1 MLLAFTPTN
10 VAWILAL
17 IVLVA
22 WIVYALFNNRA
33 ARPELG
39 SEIELAANRKP
50 YLSDEQLEGP
60 RLERVQLLG
69 VLFLAIIAVGLPLYW
84 VFEPHRQAGAVENI
98 ADIRADEWGAHLF
111 APTAEGGFDCA
122 GCHGPGGV
130 GGVAQSTIT
139 DPVTGEVRVVNFI
152 APALNNITYRYSDAE
167 ITKTIVYGR
176 PGTPMAGWGAAGGG
190 PMTTQ
195 NIETLVEYIHRIQ
208 IPRENCAP
216 EHEGDPNCP
225 SGHLPAEVNDEIQ
238 AAAER
243 AIENGEA
250 GSLGEALFNLDLA
263 GGAYNC
269 ARCHTPGWNY
279 GEPGESGAGRLG
291 PSLTGGTANVR
302 FGSTEALIDFLATG
316 TDDGVG
322 YGVTASQGSGRMPG
336 FGSIYTPE
344 QLAAI
349 AEYVQGL

>member
-60 RLERVQLLG
+60 PRTVQLLG

-208 IPRENCAP
+208 IPRELRPSTRATP
-216 EHEGDPNCP
+216 TARAAICP
-225 SGHLPAEVNDEIQ
+225 PRVNDEIQ

-243 AIENGEA
+243 RSRTARPSA
-250 GSLGEALFNLDLA
+250 RR
-263 GGAYNC
+263 GAVQSRSGRRC
-269 ARCHTPGWNY
+269 STTARRHTPGWNY

-302 FGSTEALIDFLATG
+302 FGAP
-316 TDDGVG
+316 
-322 YGVTASQGSGRMPG
+322 RR
-336 FGSIYTPE
+336 
-344 QLAAI
+344 
-349 AEYVQGL
+349 